1 MYLSILKPIELF
13 LIKKAQTELLECERQ
28 KLIEQFRKQRSQLQA
43 IEQKLAKLQLQ
54 QQQDEEIN
62 DEEEAEEVEDEMNTN
77 NKTIMKD
84 SQEINEATIIEQT
97 SSNIKVEVTMEQQ
110 QQTANKPT
118 DSPSPASSSVSLTS
132 TTSNSLDLPNQATTA
147 ATNSQT
153 TQQQQQATNNQFMN
167 ILGGLARYHLS
178 PSHATATTNTA
189 SFLTANQYHQYHHQ
203 TPTSPATTAR
213 YHTTTAANSMFNA
226 ASPMHH
232 PSTHIQH
239 NLTVQSPVINSYTIK
254 SKLFFTNFC

>member
-62 DEEEAEEVEDEMNTN
+62 DEEEEADEVEDEMNTN

-147 ATNSQT
+147 ATNNQT
-153 TQQQQQATNNQFMN
+153 AQQQQQATNNQFMN

-178 PSHATATTNTA
+178 PSHTTATTNTA

-213 YHTTTAANSMFNA
+213 GYHTTTAANSMFNA

-254 SKLFFTNFC
+254 SKLF

>member
-1 MYLSILKPIELF
+1 MYLSIMKPIELF

-62 DEEEAEEVEDEMNTN
+62 DEEEAEEEDEMNT

-97 SSNIKVEVTMEQQ
+97 SSNIKVEVAIEQQ

-147 ATNSQT
+147 TANSQT

-189 SFLTANQYHQYHHQ
+189 SYLTANQYHQYHHQ
-203 TPTSPATTAR
+203 TPTSPATTTR
-213 YHTTTAANSMFNA
+213 CYHTTTAANSMFNA

-232 PSTHIQH
+232 QTAHIQH

-254 SKLFFTNFC
+254 SKLF